1 MADPYKWRR
10 TAHIPLI
17 IVLQIIFI
25 ILFAKFVVYD
35 EHTAIKNVHFDKG
48 VHHKE
53 GDTEIYIS
61 EQKEDAK
68 PEPSSDGVKDGK
80 DAPLHE
86 TTRDAKETL
95 TDYPMFQDVHVMIFI
110 GFGFLMTFLK
120 KYGLSAVSLNML
132 CAVVCL
138 QWSTLVI
145 GFFHLH
151 ERDEKYKQL
160 FSNGTELEITEKRSV
175 IELSLPSL
183 LTADFASA
191 AVLISFGVV
200 LGKASP
206 FQLIIMALI
215 EIVLFVA
222 NEVLGRAVFGAIDA
236 GDTIFVHLFGAYF
249 GLAVSRVM
257 YHRKYEGSL
266 KQGSSRSSDMFSM
279 VGTIFLWMFWP
290 SFNAAAAKHGEPQH
304 RAILNTYFS
313 LCAAVLASFA
323 FSAATNKRN
332 KFVMEHIQNATL
344 AGGVAIG
351 ACADLVVQPYGC
363 LIVGAFAGVVST
375 LGYDYITPWLAKK
388 MHTHDTCGVHNLH
401 GMPAIIGAV
410 LSCIMAALATV
421 ESYGD
426 NEEGLR
432 DVYPALFDH
441 DDGHGNKVLAIN
453 EGKQA
458 VNQLIA
464 SVLTF
469 VIAITGGGLTG
480 LLLRWIGKWQNLDS
494 AYYKGMTV
502 LKLIQSVGKIAGGT
516 IDQSM
521 MVNPSDNYFDD
532 SLFFEVHED
541 GEDDTQENSVDELEN
556 NKKNIYPVLK
566 GQSTGSYSRSSTL
579 STGAY
584 SNNGYNYN

>member
-68 PEPSSDGVKDGK
+68 PEPSADGVKDGK

-266 KQGSSRSSDMFSM
+266 KQ
-279 VGTIFLWMFWP
+279 V
-290 SFNAAAAKHGEPQH
+290 
-304 RAILNTYFS
+304 
-313 LCAAVLASFA
+313 
-323 FSAATNKRN
+323 
-332 KFVMEHIQNATL
+332 
-344 AGGVAIG
+344 
-351 ACADLVVQPYGC
+351 C
-363 LIVGAFAGVVST
+363 LS
-375 LGYDYITPWLAKK
+375 
-388 MHTHDTCGVHNLH
+388 NLI
-401 GMPAIIGAV
+401 P
-410 LSCIMAALATV
+410 L
-421 ESYGD
+421 Y
-426 NEEGLR
+426 
-432 DVYPALFDH
+432 
-441 DDGHGNKVLAIN
+441 
-453 EGKQA
+453 
-458 VNQLIA
+458 
-464 SVLTF
+464 
-469 VIAITGGGLTG
+469 
-480 LLLRWIGKWQNLDS
+480 
-494 AYYKGMTV
+494 
-502 LKLIQSVGKIAGGT
+502 
-516 IDQSM
+516 
-521 MVNPSDNYFDD
+521 
-532 SLFFEVHED
+532 
-541 GEDDTQENSVDELEN
+541 
-556 NKKNIYPVLK
+556 
-566 GQSTGSYSRSSTL
+566 
-579 STGAY
+579 
-584 SNNGYNYN
+584 

>member
-1 MADPYKWRR
+1 MADPYAWRR
-10 TAHIPLI
+10 VAHIPLI
-17 IVLQIIFI
+17 IILQVLFI
-25 ILFAKFVVYD
+25 ILFAQFVVYD
-35 EHTAIKNVHFDKG
+35 EHSAVKNVHFDAGYKDDHHADPQAEPHDDHDHDHDHITAEKLVEG
-48 VHHKE
+48 VNA
-53 GDTEIYIS
+53 T
-61 EQKEDAK
+61 
-68 PEPSSDGVKDGK
+68 
-80 DAPLHE
+80 LHE
-86 TTRDAKETL
+86 TTRDAKEIL

-151 ERDEKYKQL
+151 EREIQPEILAPNGSIVQEKL
-160 FSNGTELEITEKRSV
+160 TRNV
-175 IELSLPSL
+175 IELSLTSL

-200 LGKASP
+200 LGKTSP
-206 FQLIIMALI
+206 LQLILMALI

-222 NEVLGRAVFGAIDA
+222 NEVLGRNVFGAIDA

-257 YHRKYEGSL
+257 YHRKYEGSE

-363 LIVGAFAGVVST
+363 LIVGSIAGIVST
-375 LGYDYITPWLAKK
+375 VGYSYITPWMSKK
-388 MHTHDTCGVHNLH
+388 LHTHDTCGVHNLH
-401 GMPAIIGAV
+401 GMPAVIGAI
-410 LSCIMAALATV
+410 LSCIMAGLATK
-421 ESYGD
+421 EAYGD
-426 NEEGLR
+426 SEEGLK

-441 DDGHGNKVLAIN
+441 EDHGLMVEGIT

-464 SVLTF
+464 TAVTF
-469 VIAITGGGLTG
+469 IVAIVGGGLTG
-480 LLLRWIGKWQNLDS
+480 LFLRYVGEWQSLDT

-502 LKLIQSVGKIAGGT
+502 MKLVMSVGKIYGGHV
-516 IDQSM
+516 DAEM
-521 MVNPSDNYFDD
+521 MKTAADRYFDD
-532 SLFFEVHED
+532 SLFFEVHGEEGSEEHSSDD
-541 GEDDTQENSVDELEN
+541 GET
-556 NKKNIYPVLK
+556 KNIFPVLK
-566 GQSTGSYSRSSTL
+566 GQQSYS
-579 STGAY
+579 
-584 SNNGYNYN
+584 NDGYNHKE

>member
-1 MADPYKWRR
+1 MVKHLYSWRR
-10 TAHIPLI
+10 VAHIPLI
-17 IVLQIIFI
+17 IILQVIFI
-25 ILFAKFVVYD
+25 ILFAQFVVYD

-48 VHHKE
+48 FKKS
-53 GDTEIYIS
+53 IL
-61 EQKEDAK
+61 EDAQ
-68 PEPSSDGVKDGK
+68 PEPRSAKAV
-80 DAPLHE
+80 HE
-86 TTRDAKETL
+86 TTRNAKETL

-151 ERDEKYKQL
+151 ERETQAEVR
-160 FSNGTELEITEKRSV
+160 NGSHILQERETRNV
-175 IELSLPSL
+175 IELSLSSL

-200 LGKASP
+200 LGKTSP
-206 FQLIIMALI
+206 LQLILMALI

-257 YHRKYEGSL
+257 YHKTYLGSL

-323 FSAATNKRN
+323 FSAAMNKHH

-363 LIVGAFAGVVST
+363 LIVGGIAGIIST
-375 LGYDYITPWLAKK
+375 LGYDLITPWFAKTLK
-388 MHTHDTCGVHNLH
+388 IHDTCGVHNLH
-401 GMPAIIGAV
+401 GMPAILGAL
-410 LSCIMAALATV
+410 LSCVMAALATKKA
-421 ESYGD
+421 YGD
-426 NEEGLR
+426 SDEGLR

-441 DDGHGNKVLAIN
+441 IDDHGHEVFKIT

-469 VIAITGGGLTG
+469 IIAISGGAITGLF
-480 LLLRWIGKWQNLDS
+480 LRFVGKWQNLDN
-494 AYYKGMTV
+494 AHYKGMTV
-502 LKLIQSVGKIAGGT
+502 MKLVLSAGKIAGGT
-516 IDQSM
+516 IDPEM
-521 MVNPSDNYFDD
+521 MINPAEQYFDD
-532 SLFFEVHED
+532 SMFFEVNED
-541 GEDDTQENSVDELEN
+541 NDDSMGNSVDELERMRRPSEILS
-556 NKKNIYPVLK
+556 KHLFPILK
-566 GQSTGSYSRSSTL
+566 GEKVGSYDNK
-579 STGAY
+579 AY
-584 SNNGYNYN
+584 N

>member
-1 MADPYKWRR
+1 MADPYAWRR
-10 TAHIPLI
+10 VAHIPLI
-17 IVLQIIFI
+17 IILQFLFV

-35 EHTAIKNVHFDKG
+35 EHSAIKNVGFDAG
-48 VHHKE
+48 GPHPVF
-53 GDTEIYIS
+53 
-61 EQKEDAK
+61 EDEAPH
-68 PEPSSDGVKDGK
+68 PEPSGENEDEQNKAKAKAKS
-80 DAPLHE
+80 LHE
-86 TTRDAKETL
+86 TTRDAKEIL

-151 ERDEKYKQL
+151 ERITPGAEIIK
-160 FSNGTELEITEKRSV
+160 NGTLVGHEQEHNYV
-175 IELSLPSL
+175 IELSLTSL

-206 FQLIIMALI
+206 FQLVLMALI

-222 NEVLGRAVFGAIDA
+222 NEVLGRNVFGAIDA

-249 GLAVSRVM
+249 GLAVSRAM
-257 YHRKYEGSL
+257 YHKKYEGSE

-313 LCAAVLASFA
+313 LCAAVLSSFA
-323 FSAATNKRN
+323 FSAATNKRH

-363 LIVGAFAGVVST
+363 LIVGSFAGIVST
-375 LGYDYITPWLAKK
+375 VGYSYITPWLAKK
-388 MHTHDTCGVHNLH
+388 CHTHDTCGVHNLH
-401 GMPAIIGAV
+401 GMPAVMGAI

-421 ESYGD
+421 KSYGD
-426 NEEGLR
+426 TDEGLK

-441 DDGHGNKVLAIN
+441 DDGHGHTVKAIT

-458 VNQLIA
+458 INQLIA

-469 VIAITGGGLTG
+469 VVAIVGGSFTG
-480 LLLRWIGKWQNLDS
+480 LFLRFVGQWQNLDS
-494 AYYKGMTV
+494 SYYKGMTV
-502 LKLIQSVGKIAGGT
+502 MKLVLSVGKIAGGT
-516 IDQSM
+516 IDPDM
-521 MVNPSDNYFDD
+521 MVNPSEQYFDD
-532 SLFFEVHED
+532 SLFFEVH
-541 GEDDTQENSVDELEN
+541 GEDDEEEHSVELDGRRKRLDSF
-556 NKKNIYPVLK
+556 NKLKYVYPVLK
-566 GQSTGSYSRSSTL
+566 GHDSVQQH
-579 STGAY
+579 
-584 SNNGYNYN
+584 GYNNHGIEVKE

>member
-1 MADPYKWRR
+1 MADPYTWRR
-10 TAHIPLI
+10 VAHIPLI
-17 IVLQIIFI
+17 IVLQVVFI
-25 ILFAKFVVYD
+25 ILFAQFVVYD
-35 EHTAIKNVHFDKG
+35 EHSAVKNVHFDVGYEDDAHADPQAEPHDDHDHDHDHVTAEKLIEG
-48 VHHKE
+48 VN
-53 GDTEIYIS
+53 GT
-61 EQKEDAK
+61 
-68 PEPSSDGVKDGK
+68 
-80 DAPLHE
+80 LHE
-86 TTRDAKETL
+86 TTRDAKEIL

-145 GFFHLH
+145 GFFHFH
-151 ERDEKYKQL
+151 EREIQPEIL
-160 FSNGTELEITEKRSV
+160 APNGSVVQERLTRNV
-175 IELSLPSL
+175 IELSLTSL

-200 LGKASP
+200 LGKTSP
-206 FQLIIMALI
+206 LQLILMALI

-222 NEVLGRAVFGAIDA
+222 NEVLGRNVFGAIDA

-257 YHRKYEGSL
+257 YHRKYEGSE

-323 FSAATNKRN
+323 FSAATNKRY

-363 LIVGAFAGVVST
+363 LIVGSIAGIVST
-375 LGYDYITPWLAKK
+375 VGYSYITPWMSKK
-388 MHTHDTCGVHNLH
+388 LHTHDTCGVHNLH
-401 GMPAIIGAV
+401 GMPAIIGAI
-410 LSCIMAALATV
+410 LSCIMAGLATK
-421 ESYGD
+421 EAYGD
-426 NEEGLR
+426 SEEGLK
-432 DVYPALFDH
+432 DVYPALFEHYDDH
-441 DDGHGNKVLAIN
+441 GHLVEGIT

-458 VNQLIA
+458 VNQLVA
-464 SVLTF
+464 SAVTF
-469 VIAITGGGLTG
+469 IIAIVGGGLTG
-480 LLLRWIGKWQNLDS
+480 LFLRYVGEWQSLDT
-494 AYYKGMTV
+494 AYYKGSTV
-502 LKLIQSVGKIAGGT
+502 MKLVLSVGKIYGGHVDAELMKT
-516 IDQSM
+516 AADR
-521 MVNPSDNYFDD
+521 YFDD
-532 SLFFEVHED
+532 SQFFEVHGEED
-541 GEDDTQENSVDELEN
+541 EEDHSSDDGQT
-556 NKKNIYPVLK
+556 KNIYPVLK
-566 GQSTGSYSRSSTL
+566 GERIRRKSQSY
-579 STGAY
+579 
-584 SNNGYNYN
+584 NNDGYNHKE

>member
-1 MADPYKWRR
+1 MADPYAWRR
-10 TAHIPLI
+10 VAHIPLI
-17 IVLQIIFI
+17 IILQVLFI
-25 ILFAKFVVYD
+25 ILFAQFVVYD
-35 EHTAIKNVHFDKG
+35 EHSAVKNVHFDAGYKDDHHADPQAEPHDDHDHDHDHITAEKLVEG
-48 VHHKE
+48 VNA
-53 GDTEIYIS
+53 T
-61 EQKEDAK
+61 
-68 PEPSSDGVKDGK
+68 
-80 DAPLHE
+80 LHE
-86 TTRDAKETL
+86 TTRDAKEIL

-151 ERDEKYKQL
+151 EREIQPEILAPNGSIVQEKL
-160 FSNGTELEITEKRSV
+160 TRNV
-175 IELSLPSL
+175 IELSLTSL

-200 LGKASP
+200 LGKTSP
-206 FQLIIMALI
+206 LQLILMALI

-222 NEVLGRAVFGAIDA
+222 NEVLGRNVFGAIDA

-257 YHRKYEGSL
+257 YHRKYEGSE

-363 LIVGAFAGVVST
+363 LIVGSIAGIVST
-375 LGYDYITPWLAKK
+375 VGYSYITPWMSKK
-388 MHTHDTCGVHNLH
+388 LHTHDTCGVHNLH
-401 GMPAIIGAV
+401 GMPAVIGAI
-410 LSCIMAALATV
+410 LSCIMAGLATK
-421 ESYGD
+421 EAYGD
-426 NEEGLR
+426 SEEGLK

-441 DDGHGNKVLAIN
+441 EDHGLMVEGIT

-464 SVLTF
+464 TAVTF
-469 VIAITGGGLTG
+469 IVAIVGGGLTG
-480 LLLRWIGKWQNLDS
+480 LFLRYVGEWQSLDT

-502 LKLIQSVGKIAGGT
+502 MKLVMSVGKIYGGHV
-516 IDQSM
+516 DAEM
-521 MVNPSDNYFDD
+521 MKTAADRYFDD
-532 SLFFEVHED
+532 SLFFEVHGEEGSEEHSSDD
-541 GEDDTQENSVDELEN
+541 GET
-556 NKKNIYPVLK
+556 KNIFPVLK
-566 GQSTGSYSRSSTL
+566 GHQSY
-579 STGAY
+579 
-584 SNNGYNYN
+584 NNDGYNHKE

>member
-1 MADPYKWRR
+1 
-10 TAHIPLI
+10 
-17 IVLQIIFI
+17 
-25 ILFAKFVVYD
+25 
-35 EHTAIKNVHFDKG
+35 
-48 VHHKE
+48 
-53 GDTEIYIS
+53 
-61 EQKEDAK
+61 
-68 PEPSSDGVKDGK
+68 
-80 DAPLHE
+80 
-86 TTRDAKETL
+86 
-95 TDYPMFQDVHVMIFI
+95 
-110 GFGFLMTFLK
+110 MTFLK

-145 GFFHLH
+145 GFFHFH
-151 ERDEKYKQL
+151 EREIQPEIFAK
-160 FSNGTELEITEKRSV
+160 NGTLIQEKLTRNV
-175 IELSLPSL
+175 IELSLTSL

-200 LGKASP
+200 LGKTSP
-206 FQLIIMALI
+206 LQLILMALI

-222 NEVLGRAVFGAIDA
+222 NEVLGRNVFGAIDA

-257 YHRKYEGSL
+257 YHRKYEGSE

-323 FSAATNKRN
+323 FSAATNRRY

-363 LIVGAFAGVVST
+363 LIVGSIAGIVST
-375 LGYDYITPWLAKK
+375 VGYSYITPWMSKK
-388 MHTHDTCGVHNLH
+388 LHTHDTCGVHNLH
-401 GMPAIIGAV
+401 GMPAVIGAI
-410 LSCIMAALATV
+410 LSCVMAGLATK
-421 ESYGD
+421 EAYGD
-426 NEEGLR
+426 SDEGLR

-441 DDGHGNKVLAIN
+441 DDGHGHIVKGIT

-464 SVLTF
+464 AAITF
-469 VIAITGGGLTG
+469 IVAITGGGLTG
-480 LLLRWIGKWQNLDS
+480 LFLRFVGEWQSLDT

-502 LKLIQSVGKIAGGT
+502 MKLVLSVGKIAGGT
-516 IDQSM
+516 IDPEM

-532 SLFFEVHED
+532 SLFFEVHGENDEEEHSDD
-541 GEDDTQENSVDELEN
+541 GKT
-556 NKKNIYPVLK
+556 KYIYPVLK
-566 GQSTGSYSRSSTL
+566 GE
-579 STGAY
+579 AY
-584 SNNGYNYN
+584 NNDGLNHKD